1 MRFVDEAKIYIK
13 AGDGGKGC
21 ASFRR
26 EAHEPRGGPDGGD
39 GGRGGTILFKVTPHT
54 STLADFRYRR
64 KFTAERG
71 EHGRGKQQYGHSG
84 ADLIIPVPQG
94 TLIKDENGEI
104 LVDLSEPD
112 QIFIAA
118 QGGRGGRGNMHFKS
132 SINRA
137 PRRADPGEK
146 GEEKFITLELK
157 LLADV
162 GLIGKPNAGKST
174 LLSKISHAK
183 PKIADY
189 PFTTL
194 VPQLGVVEPFK
205 NYPGFT
211 VADIPGLIEG
221 AHIGAGL
228 GLEFLKHIER
238 TRVFLHLI
246 DISNPEEDPLKTYQE
261 IRKELE
267 AYNPKFNKR
276 TEWIILTKSDLLSES
291 KQADKIKAKFEKK
304 KKKVFVIS
312 AATGEGI
319 QTLVGKLAEQMQK
332 VKKTASTN
340 L

>member
-13 AGDGGKGC
+13 AGDGGNGC

-84 ADLIIPVPQG
+84 ADLIVPVPQG
-94 TLIKDENGEI
+94 TLIKDENGEV
-104 LVDLSEPD
+104 LADLSEPD

-205 NYPGFT
+205 DYSGFT

-221 AHIGAGL
+221 AHRGAGL
-228 GLEFLKHIER
+228 GIEFLKHIER
-238 TRVFLHLI
+238 TKIFLHLI
-246 DISNPEEDPLKTYQE
+246 DSSDSEENPEKSYEK
-261 IRKELE
+261 IRKELL
-267 AYNPKFNKR
+267 AYDPDFAKK
-276 TEWIILTKSDLLSES
+276 TEWIVFTKADLIQDLSSLE
-291 KQADKIKAKFEKK
+291 KIKKKFEKK
-304 KKKVFVIS
+304 KKKVFIIS
-312 AATGEGI
+312 AATGNGI
-319 QTLVGKLAEQMQK
+319 QPLLSKLFELIQR
-332 VKKTASTN
+332 KK
-340 L
+340 